1 MAFTV
6 IPIADGYGP
15 LNQTAIEFAVGTF
28 QPETA
33 RLLVRRD
40 RAATKAGGRS
50 PAMPAVGQSRG
61 RLEGNSNTLLP
72 DEADHLG
79 LVGLHLQLVLGVSY
93 GKVTR

>member
-1 MAFTV
+1 MVA
-6 IPIADGYGP
+6 
-15 LNQTAIEFAVGTF
+15 QERCTALHGVPTMFVAM
-28 QPETA
+28 
-33 RLLVRRD
+33 L
-40 RAATKAGGRS
+40 AAPDFAGGRS